1 MDNTALTKDL
11 QAEVDELRR
20 QLGEANDTIEAIRTG
35 QVDAFVVE
43 NGNGHELYTLLTA
56 DRAYRMFIEKMN
68 EGVVN
73 LTPDGVILYANSRFA
88 EMVQYELSYVIGT
101 SFYDYTDTAAY
112 TQLQTLMNACQYG
125 DCKGEMQLISG
136 KQRVPVQ
143 LSLTTLEQDE
153 EHTVNIILTDLSSQ
167 KVAREQLENANR
179 QLAHTNETLET
190 RNYDLQQF
198 ASVASHDLQEPLRK
212 VMLYSNIIK
221 DSFAA
226 GLGDKG
232 IAYIDKILKAT
243 ERMKRLII
251 EILNYSKLSA
261 GEGDYAIIDI
271 NSIIYDILEDF
282 ELLIAEKNATV
293 VVNNLPSLEAN
304 PGQIRQVL
312 QNLLSNAL
320 KFARNDVPLTITIT
334 AERLQDK
341 SFESN
346 RLENGPYCLLNVED
360 NGIGFDQKYALQIF
374 SLFERLNTKDQY
386 EGTGIGLAITKKI
399 IDSHQGLIRAVSN
412 PDKGTVFQM
421 VLPLIHAHL
430 PV

>member
-1 MDNTALTKDL
+1 MDNPAKTKDL
-11 QAEVDELRR
+11 LAEVEELRR

-73 LTPDGVILYANSRFA
+73 LTTDGIILYANSRFA
-88 EMVQYELSYVIGT
+88 EMVQQQLSHVIGM
-101 SFYDYTDTAAY
+101 SFYDYAEAAFRP
-112 TQLQTLMNACQYG
+112 QLLALMQARQEG
-125 DCKGEMQLISG
+125 DSKGELQLLAG
-136 KQRVPVQ
+136 KQGIPVQ
-143 LSLTTLEQDE
+143 LSLTTLEQAE
-153 EHTVNIILTDLSSQ
+153 GHTVNIILTDLSSQ
-167 KVAREQLENANR
+167 KAAQKQLENANI
-179 QLAHTNETLET
+179 QLAQTNETLET
-190 RNYDLQQF
+190 RNHDLQQF

-221 DSFAA
+221 ESFAA
-226 GLGDKG
+226 GLGGKG
-232 IAYIDKILKAT
+232 IAYVDKIIKAS

-261 GEGDYAIIDI
+261 GEGDYIVTDI
-271 NSIIYDILEDF
+271 NTVITDILEDF

-293 VVNNLPSLEAN
+293 IAGHLPTLEVN

-320 KFARNDVPLTITIT
+320 KFGRNNVPLTITIT
-334 AERLQDK
+334 AERLQEK
-341 SFESN
+341 SFES
-346 RLENGPYCLLNVED
+346 RRQTDGPYCLLNIAD

-374 SLFERLNTKDQY
+374 SLFERLNSKDQY
-386 EGTGIGLAITKKI
+386 EGTGIGLAISKKI
-399 IDSHQGLIRAVSN
+399 IDSHKGLIRAVSN
-412 PDKGTVFQM
+412 PDQGALFQV
-421 VLPLIHAHL
+421 VLPVRHT
-430 PV
+430 

>member
-1 MDNTALTKDL
+1 MDKTAETKAL

-73 LTPDGVILYANSRFA
+73 LTTDGVILYANSRFA
-88 EMVQYELSYVIGT
+88 EMVQQELSHVIGM
-101 SFYDYTDTAAY
+101 SFYDYADAAFRP
-112 TQLQTLMNACQYG
+112 QLQALMQASNDG
-125 DCKGEMQLISG
+125 DNKGELQLLAGI
-136 KQRVPVQ
+136 PVQ
-143 LSLTTLEQDE
+143 LSLTTLEQAE
-153 EHTVNIILTDLSSQ
+153 GRTVNIILTDLTSQ
-167 KVAREQLENANR
+167 KAAQQQLENANK
-179 QLAHTNETLET
+179 QLAQTNETLET

-212 VMLYSNIIK
+212 VMLYSNIMK
-221 DSFAA
+221 EGFAA
-226 GLGDKG
+226 GLGEKG
-232 IAYIDKILKAT
+232 VEYVDKILRAS

-261 GEGDYAIIDI
+261 GEGDYVVTDMNTIV
-271 NSIIYDILEDF
+271 NDILEDF

-293 VVNNLPSLEAN
+293 IAGNLPAIEAN

-312 QNLLSNAL
+312 QNLVSNAL
-320 KFARNDVPLTITIT
+320 KFSRNEVPLTITIT
-334 AERLQDK
+334 AERLQEK
-341 SFESN
+341 SFESP
-346 RLENGPYCLLNVED
+346 RQEDGPYCLLNIAD

-374 SLFERLNTKDQY
+374 SLFERLNSKDQY

-399 IDSHQGLIRAVSN
+399 IDSHNGLIRAVSN
-412 PDKGTVFQM
+412 PDEGALFQ
-421 VLPLIHAHL
+421 VLLPVTHAHL